1 MALIVYHKPTP
12 AAAREP
18 RQDRPETARKARQQP
33 RKNEITYIFRNS
45 SSGPRI
51 LERGHHASPAG
62 VFTVRGHYRHYMIC
76 PCIQHI
82 EAYEFEKAYDL
93 YKTFTLRLK
102 EKYLCT

>member
-1 MALIVYHKPTP
+1 
-12 AAAREP
+12 
-18 RQDRPETARKARQQP
+18 
-33 RKNEITYIFRNS
+33 
-45 SSGPRI
+45 
-51 LERGHHASPAG
+51 
-62 VFTVRGHYRHYMIC
+62 MIC

>member
-1 MALIVYHKPTP
+1 MFHGAKTDISGHISVEKS
-12 AAAREP
+12 
-18 RQDRPETARKARQQP
+18 RKTTISDKANQIWSNIYQ
-33 RKNEITYIFRNS
+33 N
-45 SSGPRI
+45 
-51 LERGHHASPAG
+51 
-62 VFTVRGHYRHYMIC
+62 MIC